1 MAIKCTQGG
10 GNGGFMRVSFEVF
23 RGMWSSWNELFE
35 RASSFATSLGPSR
48 VLSVSHSDDGSDG
61 VVTVWYCDAE
71 GAGEG
76 AWRGEPD
83 SAPALAY
90 EVFRGAWISWE
101 ELFHQA
107 ADYASGIQADRL
119 LGISHSCD
127 RTDGVVTI
135 WYWE

>member
-1 MAIKCTQGG
+1 MS
-10 GNGGFMRVSFEVF
+10 VSFEVF
-23 RGMWSSWNELFE
+23 RGMLSTWKDLFDQ
-35 RASSFATSLGPSR
+35 AAGFATSLGPSR

-61 VVTVWYCDAE
+61 VVTIWYRDAE
-71 GAGEG
+71 GSGEEG
-76 AWRGEPD
+76 PRNDLG
-83 SAPALAY
+83 SSPALAY

-101 ELFHQA
+101 ELFRQA
-107 ADYASGIQADRL
+107 ADFASRIGADRL